1 MPANKVTDVVIQ
13 GYARRSVPDV
23 PEALRLYIAQEL
35 QTLETTIRSV
45 IEGAVQVLDD
55 EPDNPKKGMVRY
67 AVSPWNPL
75 GNNYQGLVVYN
86 GTAWVQV

>member
-35 QTLETTIRSV
+35 QTLGGPPSV
-45 IEGAVQVLDD
+45 ERWSGHDADVVTVPVHN
-55 EPDNPKKGMVRY
+55 E
-67 AVSPWNPL
+67 AVSDLDLVQKIGERATGFGRRNASLL
-75 GNNYQGLVVYN
+75 G
-86 GTAWVQV
+86 AI